1 MLSIQKLNVGYGNHP
16 VLKDLDLEVQAN
28 TIHGILGMN
37 GAGKTT
43 FFNSIYGIINKATGD
58 ILLNEAIV
66 KKQDIAYLETHNF
79 FYSFLKGRE
88 YLELFALHNKT
99 FTIDDWNE
107 LFQLPLNDMID
118 TYSTGMKK
126 KLAFMG
132 ILALDKPILFL
143 DEPFNG
149 IDVESH
155 ERMVQ
160 VILRLKDQGKHIL
173 ISSHI
178 IQTLTNICDRIS
190 WLRDGNFQRTYE
202 QGDFN
207 SLEEEI
213 RRNIVEKM
221 GDTLEKLF

>member
-1 MLSIQKLNVGYGNHP
+1 MLNIQNLNVGYGNHA
-16 VLKDLDLEVQAN
+16 VLKDLGLEVHAN

-43 FFNSIYGIINKATGD
+43 FFNSIYGSINKATGD
-58 ILLNEAIV
+58 ILLNDAIV

-99 FTIDDWNE
+99 FTIDEWNE
-107 LFQLPLNDMID
+107 LFELPLNDMID

-132 ILALDKPILFL
+132 ILALDKSILFL

-190 WLRDGNFQRTYE
+190 WLRDGKFQRTYE
-202 QGDFN
+202 QEDFSN
-207 SLEEEI
+207 LEEEI
-213 RRNIVEKM
+213 RTQIVEKM
-221 GDTLEKLF
+221 GNTLEKLF